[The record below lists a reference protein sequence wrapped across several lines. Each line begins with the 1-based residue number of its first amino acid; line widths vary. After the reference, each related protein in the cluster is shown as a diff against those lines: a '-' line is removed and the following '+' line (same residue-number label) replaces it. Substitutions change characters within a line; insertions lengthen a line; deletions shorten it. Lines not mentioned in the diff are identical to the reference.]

1 MGAKMEKSNERPN
14 IFYILYCPL
23 KGNLNALP
31 VPLPFLRMYVQLN
44 QHSHLSN
51 PSRPG

>member
-1 MGAKMEKSNERPN
+1 MGAKMGKSSELPS
-14 IFYILYCPL
+14 IFDILYRPL

-31 VPLPFLRMYVQLN
+31 VSLPFLRMCVQLN

-51 PSRPG
+51 PLQPG